1 MKLSSFSVRNTYV
14 TFLKH
19 HRNKIEIK
27 TKYRHSIFAANFREM
42 KNIVRILLTVA
53 ILFVCAPSQAGMTI
67 RGKIIDASTGE
78 EIIGATVLLKELS
91 GSGTVSGLDGSFIL
105 NTELDKCTLLCTSIG
120 YKGAEIAYNNT
131 NGSLIVS
138 LVPDV
143 IALDAVVVTATNR
156 GRTEAAARGIE
167 KSSMN
172 VINVMSAKSL
182 ELSPDIT
189 VANAIKRMSGVTIER
204 NSSGEGQ
211 YAILRG
217 MDKRYNYTLVN
228 GVKIPSPDNKNRF
241 VPLDIFPSEMLD
253 RLEVTKSLTADM
265 EGDGIGG
272 AVNLVMKDAPEKFEV
287 NANLA
292 TGYSALYFDR
302 DFESFNH
309 RAGQRMS
316 PFERIGAD
324 INKDYSVTEDDFT
337 MDNLKVNYARP
348 RPDIVGG
355 FSFGDRYFNNKLG
368 LIAGVSYQNLF
379 RGKDSYIYYVQGS
392 TGNGTES
399 RTYSEEQNR
408 LGTHA
413 KLDYRFNDKHKLMFY
428 GGYMDLRKSEV
439 RDGQNKKDW
448 IVKMQWEK
456 QYIINTTLKGEHAFF
471 DGNRLKLDWTGVFSK
486 AYNTSPDNAKI
497 FINMQQ
503 PHLYN
508 TNSAEKRWEHN
519 SDRDFAGYVNL
530 SYTFDFTYASN
541 LTLKAGGMY
550 RNKIRNSFFNEYT
563 FDSSTGRED
572 LQYYGEDWS
581 NFNELL
587 LTPRPYGN
595 VGDPLNYDAWEHIA
609 AGYFMAKYNWKK
621 LEAIA
626 GVRVEHTDQGYILDY
641 PRKEESEGNQDY
653 ADILPSVHLK
663 YNVHKNA
670 NLRFSYGRSINR
682 PGFFEIVPY
691 TILNEDYD
699 EKGNP
704 DLKHTVADNID
715 IRYEF
720 FPKSSEQ
727 FMIGLFWK
735 KLQNPIEYGLINE
748 GQATFITPM
757 NFGNATNAGI
767 EVDVMKYFNWFG
779 IKANYTYTNS
789 SITTTKRVREG
800 TEVRTVNQ
808 TRPLYG
814 QAAHVANLSLL
825 FKFAKAGVEA
835 QVSGS
840 YTGKRLSE
848 ISNWLDNDIWEAGY
862 MQLDASIEKS
872 FKIGLAIFA
881 KASNLL
887 DTPVLRFVTPNAMT
901 SSLTDYEKYRDGV
914 IERREWHGQAI
925 IVGVRYRFSEK

>member
-1 MKLSSFSVRNTYV
+1 MPPNSRQHKGMNIIRKLFFITG
-14 TFLKH
+14 
-19 HRNKIEIK
+19 
-27 TKYRHSIFAANFREM
+27 IFAACFPSMAVSET
-42 KNIVRILLTVA
+42 NI
-53 ILFVCAPSQAGMTI
+53 I
-67 RGKIIDASTGE
+67 RGKIIDAATGE
-78 EIIGATVLLKELS
+78 EIIGAAVILKELA
-91 GSGTVSGLDGSFIL
+91 GTGTVTGLDGSFVL
-105 NTELDKCTLLCTSIG
+105 NTELKTCTLLCSSIG
-120 YKGAEIAYNNT
+120 YKDTEIIFSHSDAEGNI
-131 NGSLIVS
+131 LVS
-138 LVPDV
+138 LEPDS
-143 IALDAVVVTATNR
+143 ISLDAVVVTAEN
-156 GRTEAAARGIE
+156 GGKTEAAARGIE
-167 KSSMN
+167 RASMN
-172 VINVMSAKSL
+172 VVNVMSAKAM
-182 ELSPDIT
+182 ELSPDLT

-309 RAGQRMS
+309 RAGHRLS

-324 INKDYSVTEDDFT
+324 VSKDYSVTADDFT
-337 MDNLKVNYARP
+337 YDNLNVKYSRP

-355 FSFGDRYFNNKLG
+355 FSFGDRYFGGRLG

-379 RGKDSYIYYVQGS
+379 RGKDSDIYYVQGS
-392 TGNGTES
+392 TGNGTEY

-408 LGTHA
+408 LGAHA
-413 KLDYRFNDKHKLMFY
+413 KLDYRFNGRHKLMLY

-439 RDGQNKKDW
+439 RDGQNDKDW
-448 IVKMQWEK
+448 IMKMQWER
-456 QYIINTTLKGEHAFF
+456 QYIINSTLKGEHSFL
-471 DGNRLKLDWTGVFSK
+471 DGNRLRLDWTGVFSK
-486 AYNTSPDNAKI
+486 ACSTSPDNARI
-497 FINMQQ
+497 FVNMQQ

-508 TNSAEKRWEHN
+508 TDSAEKRWEHN

-530 SYTFDFTYASN
+530 SYRFSFKNESD
-541 LTLKAGGMY
+541 LMLKAGGMY
-550 RNKIRNSFFNEYT
+550 RNKARDSFFNEYT

-572 LQYYGEDWS
+572 LQYYGEDWT
-581 NFNELL
+581 NFDELL
-587 LTPRPYGN
+587 LTPRKYGN
-595 VGDPLNYDAWEHIA
+595 VGDPLNYGAWENIA
-609 AGYFMAKYNWKK
+609 AGYLMAKYNWNR
-621 LEAIA
+621 LEVIA
-626 GVRVEHTDQGYILDY
+626 GVRAEHTDQGYLLDY
-641 PRKEESEGNQDY
+641 PRKEESEGSQVY
-653 ADILPSVHLK
+653 TDILPSLHVK
-663 YNVHKNA
+663 YNVHRNA

-704 DLKHTVADNID
+704 DLQHTVADNLD
-715 IRYEF
+715 LRYEF

-727 FMIGLFWK
+727 FMVGLFWK

-757 NFGNATNAGI
+757 NFGNAVNAGV
-767 EVDVMKYFNWFG
+767 EVDIMKYFNWFG
-779 IKANYTYTNS
+779 VKANYTYTNS
-789 SITTTKRVREG
+789 SITTTKRVRQG
-800 TEVRTVNQ
+800 TEVLNVNQ

-814 QAAHVANLSLL
+814 QAAHVANLSFL

-840 YTGKRLSE
+840 YTGRRLSE
-848 ISNWLDNDIWEAGY
+848 ISNWLDNDIWEAGF

-872 FKIGLAIFA
+872 FKAGFAIFA

-887 DTPVLRFVTPNAMT
+887 DTPVLRFVNSNVMT
-901 SSLTDYEKYRDGV
+901 DSLTDYERHRGGV

-925 IVGVRYRFSEK
+925 TVGIRYRFTEK